1 MDLMKSMLISASGMK
16 AQGKRL
22 RVIAE
27 NVANA
32 DSVGRSEGEDPYRRR
47 VVTFRSEL
55 DRKLDIR
62 RVSIH
67 KILPS
72 TGAFARKHDP
82 SHPAA
87 DADGY
92 IKLPNVKPLVE
103 MMDMRE
109 AQRSYE
115 ANISV
120 IEATK
125 RMLMRTIDML
135 RD

>member
-1 MDLMKSMLISASGMK
+1 MDLIKSMMISASGMK

-32 DSVGRSEGEDPYRRR
+32 DSVGRTKGEDPYRRR
-47 VVTFRSEL
+47 IVTFRSAL
-55 DRKLDIR
+55 DREAGIR
-62 RVSIH
+62 RVQVDR
-67 KILPS
+67 ILPS
-72 TGAFARKHDP
+72 AGEFSRKYDP
-82 SHPAA
+82 THPAA
-87 DADGY
+87 DEDGY